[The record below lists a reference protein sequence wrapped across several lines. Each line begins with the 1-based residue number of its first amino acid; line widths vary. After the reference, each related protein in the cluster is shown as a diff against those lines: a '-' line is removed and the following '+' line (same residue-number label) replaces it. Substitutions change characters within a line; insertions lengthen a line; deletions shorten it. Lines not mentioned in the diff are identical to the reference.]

1 VRGDL
6 RGDCD
11 DRADPGRR
19 KPRPLIKLSFL
30 PLNDVSTLVAH
41 KGRTPT
47 RIFDDLTE
55 VMYHILCCLTPIGL
69 VISIL

>member
-1 VRGDL
+1 MRARTLRVAVRGDL

-30 PLNDVSTLVAH
+30 LLNDVSTVVA
-41 KGRTPT
+41 
-47 RIFDDLTE
+47 
-55 VMYHILCCLTPIGL
+55 
-69 VISIL
+69 